1 MTKEIEKFCN
11 EFERD
16 VKAELREIKDTMERD
31 RKKSRNVLREIRTS
45 KGSLNK
51 LSEDMKKTV
60 DAVQEQNAL
69 LKK

>member
-51 LSEDMKKTV
+51 LSEDMKETV